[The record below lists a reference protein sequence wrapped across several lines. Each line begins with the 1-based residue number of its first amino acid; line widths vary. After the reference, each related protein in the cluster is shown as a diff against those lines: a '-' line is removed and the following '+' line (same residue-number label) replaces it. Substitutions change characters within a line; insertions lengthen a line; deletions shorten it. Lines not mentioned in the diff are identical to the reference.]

1 VTAIASP
8 DAGEVVYSRMKW
20 NTPLSEDHAAIL
32 LDRLGVTGGDEVLD
46 LGCGWGELL
55 LRAVANSPAARGTGV
70 DSDPWAIQRG
80 RDTAAKIGLSRLVT
94 FIAGDCSIWDEP
106 ANRVLCIGASHAWG
120 GTAQS
125 LNALRGLVRPGGRV
139 LFGDG
144 CWEHPP
150 TRDAAALFGDEV
162 LPLGDLVRAVT
173 EAGWRVIHLSTADQR
188 EWDDF
193 EATWR
198 AGRQEWLL
206 SNPNDSRADQ
216 VRHKVDC
223 QLRQY
228 VDCYR
233 GVLGFVYLVL
243 SI

>member
-1 VTAIASP
+1 
-8 DAGEVVYSRMKW
+8 
-20 NTPLSEDHAAIL
+20 
-32 LDRLGVTGGDEVLD
+32 
-46 LGCGWGELL
+46 
-55 LRAVANSPAARGTGV
+55 
-70 DSDPWAIQRG
+70 
-80 RDTAAKIGLSRLVT
+80 
-94 FIAGDCSIWDEP
+94 
-106 ANRVLCIGASHAWG
+106 
-120 GTAQS
+120 
-125 LNALRGLVRPGGRV
+125 
-139 LFGDG
+139 
-144 CWEHPP
+144 
-150 TRDAAALFGDEV
+150 V